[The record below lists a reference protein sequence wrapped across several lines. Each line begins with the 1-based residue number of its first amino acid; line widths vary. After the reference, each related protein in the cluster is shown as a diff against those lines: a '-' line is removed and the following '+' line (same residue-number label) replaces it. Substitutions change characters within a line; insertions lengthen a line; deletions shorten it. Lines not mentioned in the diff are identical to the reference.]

1 MSVREPGGPPKP
13 RTLAV
18 ASPAPHSEISR
29 RRHLTVLIASSDR
42 DYLRLAR
49 TVLRMSGHTVFTTS
63 VRPDRVRRQVRLR
76 RPDVV
81 LLDCDPDD
89 LVRAGEDLT
98 TFDVALLGVRDDP
111 GPGTSHG
118 AAPISKWVST
128 DALADAVARAAADRS
143 AATRRHLRVVGPR

>member
-1 MSVREPGGPPKP
+1 MSARECGGSRP
-13 RTLAV
+13 RTIAV
-18 ASPAPHSEISR
+18 AQPVAHSKIPR

-89 LVRAGEDLT
+89 LVRSGEDLT

-111 GPGTSHG
+111 GPGASHSS
-118 AAPISKWVST
+118 ATISKWVST

-143 AATRRHLRVVGPR
+143 AGTRRHLHVVAPR